1 MYVQYPL
8 YQSKICWFYD
18 IIKTEHTFYFLGGGF
33 ILHKEGS
40 SFYSRITGKLL
51 GDGSIT
57 KQQRRKPRFQFIH
70 RIEDKEWATHCYK
83 QLRSFI
89 PLNSPKYK
97 KVIDSRVKA
106 GFTESFYV
114 QSRTCEIITF
124 LESIW
129 YKDRIKQLP
138 IEFINLY
145 LNAEALA
152 WWYQDDGNLKQDNG
166 IPRKIILST
175 DNFLPEENQILINL
189 LKQKFLLHFSLDGQN
204 RLILYDQFQIL
215 YFLRLVEPY
224 IHSSMKR
231 KQIVHSQPKQLAK
244 TTTIYLP
251 SEFHI
256 QKPTSEINSKL
267 VKLKSLLNYVTE
279 RKGHLY
285 FYRKHYKQLNDKS
298 DTKGYRIIIRENFR
312 DQLSQI
318 RFITG
323 LSNSKIIEWCFRGV
337 NLEVLG

>member
-1 MYVQYPL
+1 MR
-8 YQSKICWFYD
+8 C
-18 IIKTEHTFYFLGGGF
+18 
-33 ILHKEGS
+33 
-40 SFYSRITGKLL
+40 
-51 GDGSIT
+51 
-57 KQQRRKPRFQFIH
+57 
-70 RIEDKEWATHCYK
+70 
-83 QLRSFI
+83 FI

-97 KVIDSRVKA
+97 KVIDSRVNA

-251 SEFHI
+251 SYYHI
-256 QKPTSEINSKL
+256 KRPTSEINSKL
-267 VKLKSLLNYVTE
+267 DRLDLLLNMVKE
-279 RKGHLY
+279 REGHLD
-285 FYRKHYKQLNDKS
+285 FYKKHY
-298 DTKGYRIIIRENFR
+298 
-312 DQLSQI
+312 
-318 RFITG
+318 
-323 LSNSKIIEWCFRGV
+323 
-337 NLEVLG
+337 